1 MPQLVDPTA
10 LSALVPPDAISFAL
24 EHREQ
29 LSALLAST
37 DASDAASA
45 SSPMDPTAT
54 EAFRLSYQSAFE
66 EALRQSLPAAPAA
79 AAGSQPEPE
88 PEAEPAA
95 KASGARPGPGQ
106 PWPTVRPA
114 NWPDSKKPVTDDS
127 VPAPGSGPGVPG
139 PKPGTVLWTSR
150 DRRTEVTKLTV
161 NTWGAAEDSPE
172 AMLKALHALGPGGL
186 DATDE
191 NGWTCLMW
199 SARLNRPANVSALLR
214 AGATAGLRSTKE
226 VWRFAARRTASQLA
240 RLAQEWDGADRSAL
254 CLLLEAAE
262 AEEERSRNLQA
273 VYDARTEQVKAGHA
287 AAKKDIV
294 SGVAEEAATAD
305 IESSAVASKAKN
317 RTLLR
322 EAEAKRIQAEAKA
335 KRALRDAAT
344 AHAEL
349 AALRAEHARYK
360 VAKEAELKKAREE
373 LLEVTTKVRSAE
385 LKAAHGL

>member
-1 MPQLVDPTA
+1 MAAQQA
-10 LSALVPPDAISFAL
+10 NAPPDFDTSGKIRKLFHDARIAL
-24 EHREQ
+24 
-29 LSALLAST
+29 T
-37 DASDAASA
+37 
-45 SSPMDPTAT
+45 T
-54 EAFRLSYQSAFE
+54 
-66 EALRQSLPAAPAA
+66 
-79 AAGSQPEPE
+79 
-88 PEAEPAA
+88 
-95 KASGARPGPGQ
+95 
-106 PWPTVRPA
+106 
-114 NWPDSKKPVTDDS
+114 
-127 VPAPGSGPGVPG
+127 
-139 PKPGTVLWTSR
+139 
-150 DRRTEVTKLTV
+150 
-161 NTWGAAEDSPE
+161 
-172 AMLKALHALGPGGL
+172 
-186 DATDE
+186 
-191 NGWTCLMW
+191 
-199 SARLNRPANVSALLR
+199 
-214 AGATAGLRSTKE
+214 
-226 VWRFAARRTASQLA
+226 SQLA

-349 AALRAEHARYK
+349 AALRAEHERYK